1 MNWKKT
7 ILGCFLILILGGAV
21 TTLIFSTEPT
31 ATRGGATQETA
42 MLVDVKEVQRGTY
55 QPVIKAMGTVEPVQD
70 IILSAR
76 VSGEI
81 LEISQ
86 KFTPGGYVEKGDTLL
101 QIDPEDYE
109 NTLQQRKSELQQAAS
124 DLDLEM
130 GRQQAARNEYLMYD
144 DSISLSEENKA
155 RILRQPQLK
164 AAKAQVQSARAS
176 VEQAKLNVKRTTIK
190 APFNAHI
197 LNRNVNVGSQVAAG
211 NNLGRLVGLDEYWVE
226 ATVPVSKLR
235 WLSIPDDGTQGS
247 EVIVRNRTAWNEDEY
262 RTGYIHKLLGSL
274 EGQTRMARVL
284 VSVPDPH
291 AYHDDSADKP
301 RLMIGSFVE
310 ASIKGNQLSDV
321 IRLNRD
327 YLRGNET
334 VWVMENGKLDIRN
347 VDIVLQ
353 DATYAYISDGLTQ
366 QDQIVTTNLS
376 SPTQGAPLRLE
387 EANTSTQ
394 NSSTGTS
401 E

>member
-7 ILGCFLILILGGAV
+7 TLICFLVLIIGGAV

-31 ATRGGATQETA
+31 ATRSGATQETA
-42 MLVDVKEVQRGTY
+42 MLVDVKQVQQGTFH
-55 QPVIKAMGTVEPVQD
+55 PTIKAMGTVEPAQD
-70 IILSAR
+70 IMLGPR

-81 LEISQ
+81 ISISQ

-101 QIDPEDYE
+101 QINPEDYE

-124 DLDLEM
+124 DLNLEM
-130 GRQQAARNEYLMYD
+130 GRQEAALQEYLLYD
-144 DSISLSEENKA
+144 DSLSKPNKA
-155 RILRQPQLK
+155 RVLRKPQLK
-164 AAKAQVQSARAS
+164 AARAQVQSAEAT
-176 VEQAKLNVKRTTIK
+176 VEQARLNLKRTTIK

-197 LNRNVNVGSQVAAG
+197 LSQNVNVGSQVAAG
-211 NNLGRLVGLDEYWVE
+211 ENLGRLVGFNEYWVE

-247 EVIVRNRTAWNEDEY
+247 EVIVRNRTAWNEDEH
-262 RTGYIHKLLGSL
+262 RTGYVHKLIGSL

-291 AYHDDSADKP
+291 AYHEDAADKP

-310 ASIKGNQLSDV
+310 ASIKGKELSDV
-321 IRLNRD
+321 IRINRD

-334 VWVMENGKLDIRN
+334 VWVMQDGKLDIRN

-353 DATYAYISDGLTQ
+353 DATYAYISDGLTP
-366 QDQIVTTNLS
+366 DNQIVTTNLS
-376 SPTQGAPLRLE
+376 SPTQDAPLRLE
-387 EANTSTQ
+387 GSPTS
-394 NSSTGTS
+394 SSTDST